1 MDLSRSAWFL
11 GLTMLLFTS
20 IIGGFPLVLGN
31 FWLVLGMAIAT
42 GLKTETRE
50 SPTSPQSQHA
60 SD

>member
-1 MDLSRSAWFL
+1 
-11 GLTMLLFTS
+11 MLLFTS